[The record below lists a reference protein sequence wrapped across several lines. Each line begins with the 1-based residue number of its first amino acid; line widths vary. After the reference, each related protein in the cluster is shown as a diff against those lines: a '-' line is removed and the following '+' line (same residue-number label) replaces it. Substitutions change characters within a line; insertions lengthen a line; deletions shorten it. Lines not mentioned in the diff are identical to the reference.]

1 MLVCENNEADRNVV
15 ARVSE
20 LLQLNRLFFE
30 PQASFAVNCLTTEA
44 LGEVVRL
51 CDRRSLN
58 FVGGFAI

>member
-15 ARVSE
+15 VRVSE

-30 PQASFAVNCLTTEA
+30 PQAGFAVKSLTTEA
-44 LGEVVRL
+44 FGEVVRL
-51 CDRRSLN
+51 CNRRSLN